1 MTEYSSI
8 YIREIFILI
17 NALVSHTFDNSEFS
31 SHMTEECTVNGA
43 MTELYSPGVLLL
55 VNYLCHFLLSSFYR
69 GYSCVSSLRSCSRD
83 KNLQLED
90 PTRSD
95 EYNPMAMYFFIC
107 TF

>member
-8 YIREIFILI
+8 YFYSILHLI
-17 NALVSHTFDNSEFS
+17 SALVSHTFDNSEFS

-43 MTELYSPGVLLL
+43 MTELYSPGVIL

-69 GYSCVSSLRSCSRD
+69 GYSCGD

-90 PTRSD
+90 PTRS
-95 EYNPMAMYFFIC
+95 
-107 TF
+107 

>member
-1 MTEYSSI
+1 MTEYPSI

-17 NALVSHTFDNSEFS
+17 SALVSHTFDDSEFS

-43 MTELYSPGVLLL
+43 MTELYSPGVIL

-69 GYSCVSSLRSCSRD
+69 GYSCGGSLRSCSRD

-90 PTRSD
+90 PTRS
-95 EYNPMAMYFFIC
+95 
-107 TF
+107 